1 MPDFVYLLID
11 FPALILIPVIALAA
25 LSLWSGS
32 RTGWF
37 ATAVWLLYLLY
48 ELGMTFEILCAGKEC
63 LPRRELYTVYPILA
77 FITLVAAVQIYVR
90 HRDQKRL
97 PPPTRP
103 R

>member
-1 MPDFVYLLID
+1 MPNIVYLLID
-11 FPALILIPVIALAA
+11 YPALILIPVIVLAA

-32 RTGWF
+32 RTGWV
-37 ATAVWLLYLLY
+37 AAGAWLLYLLY
-48 ELGMTFEILCAGKEC
+48 ELGMKFEVLCAGKEC
-63 LPRRELYTVYPILA
+63 LPRGELYTVYPILA

-97 PPPTRP
+97 PPATRP